1 VKVVAGQFLIP
12 ASAQVLDQ
20 CVGPRRSELTVRAQ
34 IAPEVTER
42 FDIGNCVGRI
52 RFPKPLKPYRA
63 PADID
68 RRRSDKRNQLFDRS
82 VDGATNRSG
91 RAVNVFQGW

>member
-1 VKVVAGQFLIP
+1 MKVVAGQFLIP